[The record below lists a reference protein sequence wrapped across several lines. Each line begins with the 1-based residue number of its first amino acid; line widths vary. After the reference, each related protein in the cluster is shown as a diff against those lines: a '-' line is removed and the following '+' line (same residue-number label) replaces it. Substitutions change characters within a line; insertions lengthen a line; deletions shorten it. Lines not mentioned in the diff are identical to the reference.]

1 MFRLALGVVFLALTL
16 TAGRCSGQGLVLCS
30 SGLRDSLDCPQ
41 MTLGQFLGKGGRPL
55 GKDAVLYE
63 AKVVINRVC
72 SLGNGLVLVG
82 FGNEHSNGEA
92 FTLPCT
98 TTPAH
103 DFFNGYYNGVREGL
117 WFRRNVF
124 GTITQ
129 AAQYREG
136 ELQSVLRFWP
146 NGLPRCRVFYQQG
159 KPRRRIR
166 NYDKKGYPLNGMM
179 PF

>member
-1 MFRLALGVVFLALTL
+1 MIRVGLGVLFLALTL
-16 TAGRCSGQGLVLCS
+16 TAVSCSGQGLVLCS
-30 SGLRDSLDCPQ
+30 SGLNDSLNCPQ
-41 MTLGQFLGKGGRPL
+41 MTLGKFLGKGGRPL
-55 GKDAVLYE
+55 AKDAVLYE
-63 AKVVINRVC
+63 AKVIISRVC

-92 FTLPCT
+92 FSLPCA

-103 DFFNGYYNGVREGL
+103 GLFNGYHNGVREGL
-117 WFRRNVF
+117 WFQRNVF

-129 AAQYREG
+129 AAQYHEG

-146 NGLPRCRVFYQQG
+146 NGLPRKRVFYQQG
-159 KPRRRIR
+159 KPRRGTRD
-166 NYDKKGYPLNGMM
+166 YDKKGYPLNGMM